1 VSGFL
6 GGGGGG
12 AVACGREEGSARSTM
27 GERSRGDAYYEE
39 EGAREMVGCGGKE
52 RVERHWRHSHVGPPR
67 TGGSIGR
74 CKKRTMGSEGSRLIV
89 SYYLLVCSQ

>member
-52 RVERHWRHSHVGPPR
+52 RVERHWRHSHVGPPSHR
-67 TGGSIGR
+67 RIDWTVQEADDG
-74 CKKRTMGSEGSRLIV
+74 KRGIPPNR
-89 SYYLLVCSQ
+89 